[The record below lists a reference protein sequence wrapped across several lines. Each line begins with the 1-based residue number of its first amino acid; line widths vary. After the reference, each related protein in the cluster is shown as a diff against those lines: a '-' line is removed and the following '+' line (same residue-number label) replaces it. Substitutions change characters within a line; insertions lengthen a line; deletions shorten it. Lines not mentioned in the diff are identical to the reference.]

1 VDLRERVGDTLAAPV
16 TRVLLVLV
24 VAQQVGAGLGSLAA
38 TGLSGVRWGQSPADD
53 LMALIGAVA
62 GTLVAGVFLRPG
74 DLPAAAVRAAPQPS
88 WPGPRLGG
96 VALVAAPLLLL
107 LGEAVRMGHF
117 YYYPAQ
123 LAAMATD
130 RTTILLSYALFTAG
144 LFALIPA
151 LLALTGMIGAREP
164 GWAFW
169 GATTA
174 VLGTAVRLFQDG
186 ISFLALHLVDVQG
199 VEPATDAVTATY
211 QSWYVL
217 YPLTF
222 LDNFGWVVLA
232 VGAVRA
238 GVLGW
243 LPAAGIA
250 IMLTHS
256 SGVLKGSALNSLLA
270 AALLAAALVPLG
282 IAAWRAAPP
291 VSRAAWRGGWV
302 AVAALAA
309 LYAYHLLVEL

>member
-24 VAQQVGAGLGSLAA
+24 VAQQIGAGLGSLAA
-38 TGLSGVRWGQSPADD
+38 TGLAGVRWGQSPADD
-53 LMALIGAVA
+53 AVALFGAVV
-62 GTLVAGVFLRPG
+62 GTLLAGALLRPG
-74 DLPAAAVRAAPQPS
+74 ELPATAVRAAAQPA

-130 RTTILLSYALFTAG
+130 RTTILMSYALFTAG
-144 LFALIPA
+144 LFALVPA
-151 LLALTGMIGAREP
+151 LLALTGMIGVREP

-186 ISFLALHLVDVQG
+186 ISFLGLHLVDVQG
-199 VEPATDAVTATY
+199 VGPATDAVAATY

-222 LDNFGWVVLA
+222 LDNVGWVVLA

-243 LPAAGIA
+243 LPATGIA

-291 VSRAAWRGGWV
+291 VSPAARRGGWV
-302 AVAALAA
+302 AVGALVA
-309 LYAYHLLVEL
+309 LYAYHLLVQL

>member
-1 VDLRERVGDTLAAPV
+1 MGEQLKDVLAAPV

-24 VAQQVGAGLGSLAA
+24 VAQQIGAALGSLAA
-38 TGLSGVRWGQSPADD
+38 TGLAGVRWGQSPVDD
-53 LMALIGAVA
+53 ALALLGAVL
-62 GTLVAGVFLRPG
+62 GTLVAGVLLRPG
-74 DLPAAAVRAAPQPS
+74 ELPAAAVRAEPQRS
-88 WPGPRLGG
+88 WPGPRLGA

-107 LGEAVRMGHF
+107 AGEAVRMGHF

-130 RTTILLSYALFTAG
+130 RTTILVSYGLFTLG
-144 LFALIPA
+144 
-151 LLALTGMIGAREP
+151 LLALVPAFLALAAMIAVREP

-169 GATTA
+169 GATAA

-186 ISFLALHLVDVQG
+186 IGFLALHLVDVQG
-199 VEPATDAVTATY
+199 LDTATHAVTATY

-222 LDNFGWVVLA
+222 LDNIGWALLA

-243 LPAAGIA
+243 LPAAGVA

-256 SGVLKGSALNSLLA
+256 SGVLKGSAVNSLVA
-270 AALLAAALVPLG
+270 TALLAAALVPLG
-282 IAAWRAAPP
+282 VAAWRAAPP

-302 AVAALAA
+302 AAAALVA
-309 LYAYHLLVEL
+309 LYAYHLLVEV